1 MIDIQ
6 LLADKKGIAREY
18 LDATNKLVK
27 ISDESRKNVLEILG
41 YPVEDEKALQLIL
54 DKEELE
60 PFKNVLDPVQ
70 VINDEDLKQFYIRTP
85 ESFGEDEN
93 ATLSVSLKLEDG
105 RVIERE
111 LPLEQ
116 VEIADFKS
124 VAGTVYDIRRY
135 SLISDLPYG
144 YHECS
149 VVVKAN
155 GKTLKSIPMSLIIT
169 PVKMYT
175 PESILN
181 GKKVWGVSSQLYSV
195 RSRNNWGIGD
205 FADLKQLLLGVHKCG
220 GQFVGLN
227 PMHAGYPAIPDESS
241 ISPYSPSSRNWVN
254 IVYISVNSVPE
265 LAHCKEALDLIN
277 SEKFQQ
283 KLRVLRD
290 KEYVDY
296 RGVIE
301 AKLQVL
307 RMIFDNVKVD
317 DKRSSR
323 GNKFNEFVERGG
335 ENLINFATYDA
346 MQHYFYSQ
354 GVDAYSWEK
363 FPKEYQDIHSTF
375 VESWRKQHQQ
385 DVMFYCYLQF
395 LAYEQLA
402 DAYNTAKNDGMLIGT
417 YRDLAVGVAKQ
428 SCDVWADVDNVFR
441 TKGSIGAPPDP
452 LGPLGQNWG
461 LAPMAPSALKA
472 CAYKPMIAMY
482 KANMQSCGAI
492 RIDHA
497 AGLFRLWI
505 TKTCEPASTGAY
517 VHYDMHDLLGIIALE
532 SHRNKCLVITED
544 LGTIPVEL
552 TKALRKVGAFSYKI
566 FFDEKAQDGGYIAPR
581 DYISQAMSALTTHDM
596 PTLVGWWG
604 CFDLDL
610 GIKLGLYTQ
619 KEADDLRAAREESKQ
634 RILDSLHGLGSIS
647 DSYTRNA
654 KESVMN
660 EELATAIQIHMCTGS
675 CSLFSSQIEDWIGVD
690 KPVNVPGTYTE
701 YPNWRRKLT
710 ADLEDIFANQHVID
724 MTKSM
729 TLARE

>member
-116 VEIADFKS
+116 VEIADFKN
-124 VAGTVYDIRRY
+124 VAGTVYDVRRY

-346 MQHYFYSQ
+346 MQQYFYSQ

-375 VESWRKQHQQ
+375 VESWRKDHLQ

-517 VHYDMHDLLGIIALE
+517 VHYDMHEIG
-532 SHRNKCLVITED
+532 
-544 LGTIPVEL
+544 
-552 TKALRKVGAFSYKI
+552 
-566 FFDEKAQDGGYIAPR
+566 
-581 DYISQAMSALTTHDM
+581 
-596 PTLVGWWG
+596 
-604 CFDLDL
+604 
-610 GIKLGLYTQ
+610 
-619 KEADDLRAAREESKQ
+619 RA
-634 RILDSLHGLGSIS
+634 
-647 DSYTRNA
+647 
-654 KESVMN
+654 
-660 EELATAIQIHMCTGS
+660 
-675 CSLFSSQIEDWIGVD
+675 
-690 KPVNVPGTYTE
+690 
-701 YPNWRRKLT
+701 
-710 ADLEDIFANQHVID
+710 HV
-724 MTKSM
+724 
-729 TLARE
+729 

>member
-54 DKEELE
+54 DKEELQ

-116 VEIADFKS
+116 VEIADFKN

-354 GVDAYSWEK
+354 GIDAYSWEK

-375 VESWRKQHQQ
+375 VESWRKEHQQ

-505 TKTCEPASTGAY
+505 TKT
-517 VHYDMHDLLGIIALE
+517 
-532 SHRNKCLVITED
+532 
-544 LGTIPVEL
+544 
-552 TKALRKVGAFSYKI
+552 
-566 FFDEKAQDGGYIAPR
+566 
-581 DYISQAMSALTTHDM
+581 
-596 PTLVGWWG
+596 
-604 CFDLDL
+604 
-610 GIKLGLYTQ
+610 
-619 KEADDLRAAREESKQ
+619 
-634 RILDSLHGLGSIS
+634 
-647 DSYTRNA
+647 
-654 KESVMN
+654 
-660 EELATAIQIHMCTGS
+660 
-675 CSLFSSQIEDWIGVD
+675 
-690 KPVNVPGTYTE
+690 
-701 YPNWRRKLT
+701 
-710 ADLEDIFANQHVID
+710 
-724 MTKSM
+724 
-729 TLARE
+729 

>member
-116 VEIADFKS
+116 VEIADFKN
-124 VAGTVYDIRRY
+124 VAGTVYDVRRY

-346 MQHYFYSQ
+346 MQQYFYSQ

-375 VESWRKQHQQ
+375 VESWRKDHQQ
-385 DVMFYCYLQF
+385 DVMF
-395 LAYEQLA
+395 
-402 DAYNTAKNDGMLIGT
+402 
-417 YRDLAVGVAKQ
+417 
-428 SCDVWADVDNVFR
+428 
-441 TKGSIGAPPDP
+441 
-452 LGPLGQNWG
+452 
-461 LAPMAPSALKA
+461 
-472 CAYKPMIAMY
+472 
-482 KANMQSCGAI
+482 
-492 RIDHA
+492 
-497 AGLFRLWI
+497 
-505 TKTCEPASTGAY
+505 
-517 VHYDMHDLLGIIALE
+517 
-532 SHRNKCLVITED
+532 
-544 LGTIPVEL
+544 
-552 TKALRKVGAFSYKI
+552 
-566 FFDEKAQDGGYIAPR
+566 
-581 DYISQAMSALTTHDM
+581 
-596 PTLVGWWG
+596 
-604 CFDLDL
+604 
-610 GIKLGLYTQ
+610 
-619 KEADDLRAAREESKQ
+619 
-634 RILDSLHGLGSIS
+634 
-647 DSYTRNA
+647 
-654 KESVMN
+654 
-660 EELATAIQIHMCTGS
+660 
-675 CSLFSSQIEDWIGVD
+675 
-690 KPVNVPGTYTE
+690 
-701 YPNWRRKLT
+701 
-710 ADLEDIFANQHVID
+710 
-724 MTKSM
+724 
-729 TLARE
+729 

>member
-6 LLADKKGIAREY
+6 LLADEKGIAREY
-18 LDATNKLVK
+18 FDATNKLVK

-41 YPVEDEKALQLIL
+41 YPVDDEKALQAIL

-105 RVIERE
+105 RVIDRE

-116 VEIADFKS
+116 VEIADFKN
-124 VAGTVYDIRRY
+124 VDGTVYDIRRY
-135 SLISDLPYG
+135 FIISDLPYG

-227 PMHAGYPAIPDESS
+227 PMHAGYPPDESS
-241 ISPYSPSSRNWVN
+241 VSPYSPSSRNWVN

-307 RMIFDNVKVD
+307 RMIFDHVKVD

-346 MQHYFYSQ
+346 MQQYFYSQ

-375 VESWRKQHQQ
+375 VDAWRKEHHQ

-395 LAYEQLA
+395 LANEQLA

-428 SCDVWADVDNVFR
+428 SCDVWADVNNVFR

-482 KANMQSCGAI
+482 KANMQSCGAM

-610 GIKLGLYTQ
+610 GIKLGIYTQ
-619 KEADDLRAAREESKQ
+619 KEADDLRAAREYSKQ

-660 EELATAIQIHMCTGS
+660 EELATALQIHMCTGS

-690 KPVNVPGTYTE
+690 KPVNVPGTNTE

-710 ADLEDIFANQHVID
+710 ADLEDIFANQHVRD

>member
-41 YPVEDEKALQLIL
+41 YPVEDEKALQSIL

-70 VINDEDLKQFYIRTP
+70 VVNDEDLKQFYIRTP

-116 VEIADFKS
+116 VEIADFKN

-346 MQHYFYSQ
+346 MQQYFYSQ

-375 VESWRKQHQQ
+375 VESWRKEHQQ

-544 LGTIPVEL
+544 LGTIPEI
-552 TKALRKVGAFSYKI
+552 G
-566 FFDEKAQDGGYIAPR
+566 
-581 DYISQAMSALTTHDM
+581 
-596 PTLVGWWG
+596 
-604 CFDLDL
+604 
-610 GIKLGLYTQ
+610 
-619 KEADDLRAAREESKQ
+619 RA
-634 RILDSLHGLGSIS
+634 
-647 DSYTRNA
+647 
-654 KESVMN
+654 
-660 EELATAIQIHMCTGS
+660 
-675 CSLFSSQIEDWIGVD
+675 
-690 KPVNVPGTYTE
+690 
-701 YPNWRRKLT
+701 
-710 ADLEDIFANQHVID
+710 HV
-724 MTKSM
+724 
-729 TLARE
+729 